1 MEHPINPS
9 AVNETLKVA
18 ILSFFESMKHR
29 AEDSRCEAAGATT
42 IPVTR
47 ISMLFIHE
55 AGNKESLR
63 DALFVRRIYVLC
75 ECIDD
80 GIAVLNRVG
89 SWDDPPD
96 MQQWSKVVHQVSN
109 SDCSTVIP
117 AHSGRLEYV
126 VSTGFES
133 TMMLMEQ
140 SLASGSQL
148 FEGTHAASA

>member
-1 MEHPINPS
+1 MDHPINPS
-9 AVNETLKVA
+9 GVNETLKVA
-18 ILSFFESMKHR
+18 IFSFFENMKHR
-29 AEDSRCEAAGATT
+29 VEESRCETT
-42 IPVTR
+42 IPLSR

-55 AGNKESLR
+55 AGNKQSLR
-63 DALFVRRIYVLC
+63 DALFVRRIYLLC

-96 MQQWSKVVHQVSN
+96 MQQWSKVVHQISN

-117 AHSGRLEYV
+117 ARSGRLEYV

-133 TMMLMEQ
+133 TMVRMEQ

-148 FEGTHAASA
+148 FQGAHAASA